1 MPSSTPTRRQWL
13 QAVGLTSFGGFG
25 GLAGLKGLAPLSA
38 WAGSATATAQSGPV
52 GPQRLAAAWMQG
64 HDLFAGIVQLTLDG
78 APLQVLQSERIPT
91 RAHGMTVEAD
101 GAVVF
106 TSRRPGDWLLRLRA
120 GSAPQWGWIEPDRA
134 FTGHVIHS
142 RDGRQLYTTETDL
155 ETGQGLIGVRDAASL
170 EKTAE
175 WPTHGM
181 DPHQLLL
188 DADGSLVVANGGI
201 PSQIET
207 GRRKL
212 QLTQMDSSIVR
223 LQPAAQGALDGQW
236 RLTDTR
242 LSLRHLCWG
251 PQVAWQPARR
261 WLGIALQAEHD
272 DPSTRAQAPVLAL
285 FDGQQ
290 LQVQPLPAGTALAGY
305 GGDIGCD
312 GQHFAVS
319 CPRADQLTWWQP
331 PARAGEP
338 VQWHGSRPLQG
349 VYPVANHSVSP
360 LLPAPSPAGLWTAG
374 EAAATRLADAA
385 SPQPAP
391 VLGTTQGRV
400 MDNHWIPLPAT
411 A

>member
-1 MPSSTPTRRQWL
+1 MPSSSPSRRQWL
-13 QAVGLTSFGGFG
+13 QAVGLTGFGGFG
-25 GLAGLKGLAPLSA
+25 GLAGLSGLAPLAA
-38 WAGSATATAQSGPV
+38 WAPPAAAQPGPA

-120 GSAPQWGWIEPDRA
+120 GTAPQWGWIEPDRA

-391 VLGTTQGRV
+391 ALGPTHGRV

>member
-1 MPSSTPTRRQWL
+1 MAFSTPTRRQWL
-13 QAVGLTSFGGFG
+13 QAVGMTGLTSLGSLN
-25 GLAGLKGLAPLSA
+25 GLTT
-38 WAGSATATAQSGPV
+38 WAGPTSSASATPSTA
-52 GPQRLAAAWMQG
+52 PQRLAAAWMQG
-64 HDLFAGIVQLTLDG
+64 DDLFAGIVQVALDG

-91 RAHGMTVEAD
+91 RAHGMTLEAD

-120 GSAPQWGWIEPDRA
+120 GSPPQWGWIEPDRA

-142 RDGRQLYTTETDL
+142 VDGRQLYTTETDL
-155 ETGQGLIGVRDAASL
+155 ETGQGLIGVRDAASM

-188 DADGSLVVANGGI
+188 DADGSLIVANGGI

-223 LQPAAQGALDGQW
+223 LQPQAQGMLIGQW
-236 RLTDTR
+236 KLPDTR

-251 PQVAWQPARR
+251 PQLAWQADRR

-272 DPSTRAQAPVLAL
+272 DPTARAQAPVLAL

-312 GQHFAVS
+312 GTHFAVS

-331 PARAGEP
+331 PTSAGAP
-338 VQWHGSRPLQG
+338 VQWMGSRPLQG

-360 LLPAPSPAGLWTAG
+360 LLPAPSAAGLWTAG
-374 EAAATRLADAA
+374 TSQATRLATRLANPADN
-385 SPQPAP
+385 QPAAA
-391 VLGTTQGRV
+391 LAATQGRV
-400 MDNHWIPLPAT
+400 MDNHWIPLPA
-411 A
+411 AA